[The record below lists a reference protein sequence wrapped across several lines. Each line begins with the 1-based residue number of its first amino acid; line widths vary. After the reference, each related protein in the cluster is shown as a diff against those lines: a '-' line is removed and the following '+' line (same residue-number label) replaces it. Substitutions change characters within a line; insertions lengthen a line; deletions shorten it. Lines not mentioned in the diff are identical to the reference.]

1 MPAPDSLAG
10 QLGRWQRLV
19 VLLIGVVLV
28 AHTVL
33 LALWLAPSSPIR
45 DTVGATNL
53 ATYVDPYFQQGTD
66 VVGIGSNQVDE
77 SLELR
82 ARVQPEGG
90 GKAFATDWVDATA
103 MELRAVE
110 GDLTS
115 ARSHQMARRVAT
127 NMNFAV
133 FGLDTAQRTTIAETK
148 ADVPVIRLQRALN
161 EQGTSAGAVQ
171 NFMAQDQMATQ
182 LASLWM
188 GALYDD
194 VELLEVQYRVGRRV
208 VPDIADRV
216 TQKITDADFD
226 YFDIGWRAA
235 YRANP
240 EARAAFNDY
249 LSGDAL

>member
-1 MPAPDSLAG
+1 MPEPESIAG

-19 VLLIGVVLV
+19 VLVIGVVLV

-45 DTVGATNL
+45 DTVGAGNL

-90 GKAFATDWVDATA
+90 GEPSVTEWIDVTRA
-103 MELRAVE
+103 ELRAVRGE
-110 GDLTS
+110 LGP

-133 FGLDTAQRTTIAETK
+133 FGLDTEQRTTIADTK
-148 ADVPVIRLQRALN
+148 ADVPVVRLQRALN

-182 LASLWM
+182 FASLWL
-188 GALYDD
+188 GATYDD

-216 TQKITDADFD
+216 TEKVTDTDFD

-235 YRANP
+235 YRAEP
-240 EARAAFNDY
+240 AARAAFNDY
-249 LSGDAL
+249 LDGDPR

>member
-1 MPAPDSLAG
+1 MPEPDSVAG
-10 QLGRWQRLV
+10 NLGRWQRLV
-19 VLLIGVVLV
+19 VLVIGIVLV

-45 DTVGATNL
+45 DTVGAGNL
-53 ATYVDPYFQQGTD
+53 ATYVDPYFQQGSD

-90 GKAFATDWVDATA
+90 GESFATEWIDVTA
-103 MELRAVE
+103 RELRAVQGE
-110 GDLTS
+110 LGPPR
-115 ARSHQMARRVAT
+115 AHQMARRVAT
-127 NMNFAV
+127 NTNFAV
-133 FGLDTAQRTTIAETK
+133 FGLDATQRETIAQTK
-148 ADVPVIRLQRALN
+148 ADVPVARLQRTLN
-161 EQGTSAGAVQ
+161 EQGSSAGAVQ

-182 LASLWM
+182 LASLWL

-208 VPDIADRV
+208 VPDIADRA
-216 TQKITDADFD
+216 TQKVTDTEFD

-249 LSGDAL
+249 LHGDAL

>member
-1 MPAPDSLAG
+1 MPEPVSVAG
-10 QLGRWQRLV
+10 HLGRWQRLV
-19 VLLIGVVLV
+19 VLVLGVVLV

-45 DTVGATNL
+45 DTVGAGNL
-53 ATYVDPYFQQGTD
+53 ATYVDPYFQQGND
-66 VVGIGSNQVDE
+66 VVGVGSNQVDE
-77 SLELR
+77 SLVLR

-90 GKAFATDWVDATA
+90 GEPFVTEWIDVTAT
-103 MELRAVE
+103 ELRAVRGE
-110 GDLTS
+110 LGPS
-115 ARSHQMARRVAT
+115 RSHQMARRVAT

-133 FGLDTAQRTTIAETK
+133 FGLDTAQRETIAETE
-148 ADVPVIRLQRALN
+148 ANVPVVRLQRALN
-161 EQGTSAGAVQ
+161 EQGSSAGAVQ

-182 LASLWM
+182 LSSLWL

-216 TQKITDADFD
+216 TQKITDTDFD

-249 LSGDAL
+249 LHGDAL